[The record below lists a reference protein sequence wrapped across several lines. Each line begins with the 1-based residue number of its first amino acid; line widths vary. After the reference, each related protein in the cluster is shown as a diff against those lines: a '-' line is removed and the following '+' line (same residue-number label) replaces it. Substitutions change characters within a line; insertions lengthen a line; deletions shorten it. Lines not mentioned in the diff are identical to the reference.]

1 MLFQN
6 LTNPESPVFNVAG
19 YPQTLYPESEYLTEE
34 MKSQISL
41 HYMDYHISTVPPWVW
56 LLKFHAYIRQHD
68 YQWYKL
74 IESEKALRDEDGIY
88 NYDLTEEGSADKIY
102 YTAGES
108 ASETKSQSYVS
119 DTPDGSLNDIEN
131 YMSSGSRGE
140 TTGSGTSSGN
150 GSDSLTSRLRR
161 YGNIGVMTSAQ
172 ILGGYREAVDYNA
185 YDVIWRDLDP
195 LFIGVFDDDLF
206 DGTMY
211 ASTDNWKG
219 WDS

>member
-6 LTNPESPVFNVAG
+6 LTDPNSPVFNVAG

-41 HYMDYHISTVPPWVW
+41 HYMDYHINTVPPWVW
-56 LLKFHAYIRQHD
+56 LLRFHAYIRQHD

-88 NYDLTEEGSADKIY
+88 NYDLREESSGSQQYETSNTNNSTGKTEGF
-102 YTAGES
+102 T
-108 ASETKSQSYVS
+108 S
-119 DTPDGSLNDIEN
+119 DTPDGSLDDIEN
-131 YMSSGSRGE
+131 YMSSGSRSGSE
-140 TTGSGTSSGN
+140 GVSSGTGAGSSSGE
-150 GSDSLTSRLRR
+150 STLRR

-172 ILGGYREAVDYNA
+172 ILGGYREGIDFNA
-185 YDVIWRDLDP
+185 YDIIWRDLDP
-195 LFIGVFDDDLF
+195 LFIGVYDDDLF

-211 ASTDNWKG
+211 ASTENWKG

>member
-6 LTNPESPVFNVAG
+6 LTNPQSPVFNVAG
-19 YPQTLYPESEYLTEE
+19 YPQALYPESEYLTEE

-41 HYMDYHISTVPPWVW
+41 HYMDYHINTVPPWVW
-56 LLKFHAYIRQHD
+56 VLKFHSYIRQHV

-88 NYDLTEEGSADKIY
+88 NYDLTEESSGAQQY
-102 YTAGES
+102 
-108 ASETKSQSYVS
+108 KSQNENQNRGKTEGFTS
-119 DTPDGSLNDIEN
+119 DTPDGSIDDIEN
-131 YMSSGSRGE
+131 YMSSGSR
-140 TTGSGTSSGN
+140 TGSEGSNTGTASGSSSGE
-150 GSDSLTSRLRR
+150 STLRR

-172 ILGGYREAVDYNA
+172 ILGGYREAIDYNA

-206 DGTMY
+206 DGILY
-211 ASTDNWKG
+211 ASTENWKG

>member
-6 LTNPESPVFNVAG
+6 LTDPNSPVFNVAG

-41 HYMDYHISTVPPWVW
+41 HYMDYHINTVPPWIW
-56 LLKFHAYIRQHD
+56 LIKFHAYIRQHD

-88 NYDLTEEGSADKIY
+88 NYDLREESSGSQEYESRNNNESEGTTEGF
-102 YTAGES
+102 T
-108 ASETKSQSYVS
+108 S
-119 DTPDGSLNDIEN
+119 DTPDGSLSDIET
-131 YMSSGSRGE
+131 YMSAGSRSGSEGSS
-140 TTGSGTSSGN
+140 SGTASGSSSGQ
-150 GSDSLTSRLRR
+150 SSLRR

-185 YDVIWRDLDP
+185 YDVIWRDLDH

-211 ASTDNWKG
+211 ASTENWKG
-219 WDS
+219 WDA